1 MDIHKDRIIEV
12 YNNAGNK
19 VIIYKQ
25 KIINNTLHAVAEIET
40 EDLNS
45 LVKEVRKKLNEWNS
59 IGGL

>member
-25 KIINNTLHAVAEIET
+25 KIINNTLNEVAEIET

>member
-25 KIINNTLHAVAEIET
+25 KIINNTLNEVAEIET

-45 LVKEVRKKLNEWNS
+45 LVKEVRKKLKEWNS